1 MDFFQAQ
8 DNARRSSRLLVFWF
22 LVAVAGIIAAV
33 YLALA
38 FGTRFAFSDYALA
51 PRPLW
56 QPELFVASVVG
67 VGGLILLG
75 SLFKIWSLSRNGG
88 VKIAE
93 ELGGRLVSR
102 STSDRLERRLI
113 NVVDEMAIASGI
125 AAPPVYIL
133 DAEQGINAFAA
144 GARIS
149 EGVVAVTRG
158 ALEKLSRDEL
168 QGVVAHEFSHILNG
182 DMRLNLRLLGLLN
195 GILLLTLAGR
205 VMMRSARGSDR
216 SAGPLIIAGIAMVLV
231 GYIGVLCGKIIKAG
245 VSRQREYLADAAAVQ
260 FTRNPSGIAGALKK
274 IGGFG
279 SAIEHPKAEEA
290 SHMFFGS
297 SASFSALLAT
307 HPPLGQRIKRIDP
320 SFDEQQAMATP
331 MSADA
336 LDDGQGYAQVI
347 SGFSPQHFVEA
358 VGDPQPSHVALGHNL
373 LAQLPQHVFSAAH
386 QTGGARALVFALL
399 LSPDAKFHPAQM
411 DVIGKQ
417 FGMPV
422 REQTESFA
430 QWLVDADPL
439 VRLPLLDLALPTLV
453 ELSPEA
459 RAQVVSTAEHLIKAD
474 GRTSLFEYVMRR
486 LLREVLEPHRKR
498 AGSVSLR
505 TLQSDTSA
513 LLSLLAH
520 AGQEDSDHAAAAF
533 DAAVAVA
540 PLDGPWEFDPKRRF
554 SARELDRILDHL
566 AATGT
571 PFRRRLVEAAATAVT
586 HDGNVTASEAELLR
600 AVCQALDCPAPPLL
614 RPRPGHSTDTDE

>member
-22 LVAVAGIIAAV
+22 LVAVVGIIAAV

-38 FGTRFAFSDYALA
+38 LGSRLTFSDYALA

-56 QPELFVASVVG
+56 QPELFVACVLG
-67 VGGLILLG
+67 VGGLILFG
-75 SLFKIWSLSRNGG
+75 SLFKIWALSRNGG

-216 SAGPLIIAGIAMVLV
+216 SAGPIIIAGIAMVLV

-274 IGGFG
+274 IGGIG
-279 SAIEHPKAEEA
+279 STIEHPKAEEA

-297 SASFSALLAT
+297 SASFSRLLAT

-320 SFDEQQAMATP
+320 SFDEQTAVAQAVATESF
-331 MSADA
+331 SAPESNEG
-336 LDDGQGYAQVI
+336 LVR
-347 SGFSPQHFVEA
+347 GFSPHHFVEA
-358 VGDPQPSHVALGHNL
+358 VGDPQPTHVAIGHDL
-373 LAQLPQHVFSAAH
+373 LASLPQHILAAAH

-399 LSPDAKFHPAQM
+399 LSPDTKFRPAQM
-411 DVIGKQ
+411 DEVGKQ

-422 REQTESFA
+422 REQTEAFA
-430 QWLVDADPL
+430 QWLSDADPL
-439 VRLPLLDLALPTLV
+439 VRLPLFDLALPTLV

-459 RAQVVSTAEHLIKAD
+459 RAQVVETAERLIKAD

-486 LLREVLEPHRKR
+486 LLSDVLEPHRKR
-498 AGSVSLR
+498 TARVSLR
-505 TLQSDTSA
+505 TLQSDTNA

-520 AGQEDSDHAAAAF
+520 AGQKDGDHAAAAF
-533 DAAVAVA
+533 DAAVVVA
-540 PLDGPWEFDPKRRF
+540 PMDGPWEFDRKRRF

-571 PFRRRLVEAAATAVT
+571 PFRRKLVEAAATAVM

-614 RPRPGHSTDTDE
+614 QPR